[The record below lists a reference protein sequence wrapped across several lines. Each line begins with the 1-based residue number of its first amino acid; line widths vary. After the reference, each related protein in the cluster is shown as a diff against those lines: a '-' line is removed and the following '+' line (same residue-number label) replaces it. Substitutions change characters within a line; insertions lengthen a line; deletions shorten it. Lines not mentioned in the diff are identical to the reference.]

1 MTAMLRS
8 AIRKIGPLGSAMVA
22 FQVATTTRQHWHS
35 IPSEDRARLQRL
47 LRSSHGRPSRLS
59 KAERREVRKLV
70 RALDLPRLVR
80 NSALSAAGASRELR
94 KPADPH

>member
-8 AIRKIGPLGSAMVA
+8 AIRKIGPVGSALVA
-22 FQVATTTRQHWHS
+22 FQVATTTRQHWQS
-35 IPSEDRARLQRL
+35 IPSKDRARLQRL
-47 LRSSHGRPSRLS
+47 LRNSHGRPSRLS
-59 KAERREVRKLV
+59 KAERREVRRLV